1 MRKKFISIIVSMS
14 MILSCMGTAG
24 VSFAA
29 EKTANKAFAGST
41 IGTATPI
48 SFGNT
53 YNGSITKTG
62 DKNFYKFIL
71 PTSGKINLKSTGYI
85 NSMYYRIYD
94 ASGNEIYEKFLSKD
108 STTDQISYNENFDLT
123 SGTYYLCA
131 ANITYGNITGKY
143 NFKLS
148 FTSANESFKE
158 GNGIN
163 NNSLG
168 KANTISLNTTYKGQI
183 AENDEKDFYK
193 FNLSTSGKIKLSLQA
208 GIDTLCYGIYDKD
221 GNEIKYRY
229 MYDDN
234 STKQISYS
242 EEIDLTSGTYYL
254 CINQGS
260 YHTGNYNFKIG
271 FTSANESFKEGENT
285 NNNSLGKA
293 NTISLNTTYKGQ
305 IAENDEKDFYKFNLS
320 TSGKIKLS
328 LQADID
334 TLYYGI
340 YDKDGNEIKHHY
352 MYHDYSTNK
361 ISYSEEIDLA
371 SGTYYLCIDQCGT
384 KTGNYSF
391 ALKSQHNN
399 AESTLKLTNANY
411 PTTIKEGSPFT
422 LKGTI
427 SSNYKITLVKV
438 QVLNS
443 YGSTVSTASKT
454 VYPNAYSYSNI
465 DAGIKFGTLSAGDYT
480 YQIIAKDASG
490 TQKTLLDKKFVVK
503 ADTPTPKP
511 PTPITKTGV
520 TTGTLNVRSGPATSY
535 TKLGTL
541 SKGTTVQIVGQDSST
556 GWYKIKYK
564 SGYGYISNK
573 YVKLNQGGGETPT
586 PSPTTKTGVTTGTLN
601 VRKGP
606 STSYTKLGTL
616 SKGSTVQIVGQDS
629 STGWYKIK
637 YKSGYG
643 YISNKYVKLNQGGGE
658 TPTPSPTTKTG
669 VTTGTLNVRKG
680 PATSYAKLG
689 TLSKGTTVQIV
700 GQDSSTG
707 WYKIKYKSGYG
718 YISYKYV
725 KLS

>member
-158 GNGIN
+158 GNGI
-163 NNSLG
+163 
-168 KANTISLNTTYKGQI
+168 
-183 AENDEKDFYK
+183 
-193 FNLSTSGKIKLSLQA
+193 
-208 GIDTLCYGIYDKD
+208 
-221 GNEIKYRY
+221 
-229 MYDDN
+229 
-234 STKQISYS
+234 
-242 EEIDLTSGTYYL
+242 
-254 CINQGS
+254 
-260 YHTGNYNFKIG
+260 
-271 FTSANESFKEGENT
+271 